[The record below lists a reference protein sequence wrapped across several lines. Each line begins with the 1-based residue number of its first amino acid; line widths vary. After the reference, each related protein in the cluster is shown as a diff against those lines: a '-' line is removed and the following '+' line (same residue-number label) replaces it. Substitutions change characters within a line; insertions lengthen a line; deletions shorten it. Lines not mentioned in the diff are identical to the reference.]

1 MRIRLERIARK
12 EAYTIG
18 RVYVNG
24 EYLCDSLEDRDRG
37 LADTMTEAAIA
48 AVKVKGRTAIPTGV
62 YGVVMTWSPRFRK
75 TLPLVCGVKG
85 FEGIRVHSGNGP
97 EDTEGCIL
105 LGRNRVAGRVLDSRV
120 ACETFN
126 AMVQQAILRGEKITL
141 EVV

>member
-12 EAYTIG
+12 EGYTIG
-18 RVYVNG
+18 RVYVDG

-37 LADTMTEAAIA
+37 LTDTMTETAIA
-48 AVKVKGRTAIPTGV
+48 AVKVKGRTAIPTGT
-62 YGVVMTWSPRFRK
+62 YGMVMTWSPRFRK
-75 TLPLVCGVKG
+75 NLPLVCGVKG

-120 ACETFN
+120 TCETFN
-126 AMVQQAILRGEKITL
+126 AMVQQAILRGEKVTL
-141 EVV
+141 EVI